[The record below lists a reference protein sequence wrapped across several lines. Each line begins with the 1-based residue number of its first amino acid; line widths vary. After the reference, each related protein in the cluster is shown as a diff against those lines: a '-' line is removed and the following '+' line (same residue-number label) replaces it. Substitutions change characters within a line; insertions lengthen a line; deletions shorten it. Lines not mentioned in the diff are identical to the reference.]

1 MCLCVQW
8 SKCIYL
14 WEPIELKIL
23 LECRIVSKVLEVKCL
38 LWAPELLGLLCRL
51 LLLLGGETSELLLLL
66 LSPLL
71 LLLLLL
77 ISELPQGIPKLRGVE
92 ECVDAIDKGLEKRAW
107 KNETKYIFK
116 SDGMIKTKLWVFKL
130 TSLTQFQIKYA
141 APPST

>member
-38 LWAPELLGLLCRL
+38 LRAPELLG

-107 KNETKYIFK
+107 KKETKYIFK